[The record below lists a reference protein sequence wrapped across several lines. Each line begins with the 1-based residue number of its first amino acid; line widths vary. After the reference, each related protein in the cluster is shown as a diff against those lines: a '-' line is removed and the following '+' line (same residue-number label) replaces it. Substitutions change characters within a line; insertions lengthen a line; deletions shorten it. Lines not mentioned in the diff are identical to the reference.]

1 MAAPSREAAAAAIEV
16 LGVRLFSISN
26 VVSVRRSLGGWL
38 GAAACALALLR
49 AAPAT
54 AQVAAVDVGTA
65 LFQEPSKRS
74 GLTVVN
80 PSAALTVSPS
90 NWLSLQANYEA
101 DIVSGASE
109 SLKGGR
115 LSNVDIVTSATHF
128 SDTRHAL
135 TGGFTITRASTHLT
149 ASYTYGTE
157 HDYRSNAFAVSA
169 GTDFLQK
176 NTQLELSYGR
186 GFDHVCTTAFAASDS
201 PSSRLAL
208 DNSSGCFTNDK
219 KRASREIS
227 LNNFQLGWTQT
238 WTPEF
243 ATQLVFSAALQNGFL
258 GNPYRSVVI
267 APAGDQALEN
277 HPENRARGALGL
289 RGKYYVRSLE
299 TAFSGD
305 VRLYR
310 DTWDIFG
317 QTFEVNAEH
326 YLFPWLRVLARGRFY
341 NQSKALFWSDDY
353 TGGEPATGPRGQY
366 WSGDRELSPLSSYLL
381 GGRALVTKE
390 GRPGARV
397 AGMFLSLSGAFG
409 FDFLKTNL
417 RDFTLGGRT
426 PDDTV
431 ALLWSLGFRGEF

>member
-1 MAAPSREAAAAAIEV
+1 VVLFEEAAAAAIEV
-16 LGVRLFSISN
+16 LGSMRSIGMPITAARRRLP
-26 VVSVRRSLGGWL
+26 RLLRALP
-38 GAAACALALLR
+38 CALALFGAAR
-49 AAPAT
+49 AQG
-54 AQVAAVDVGTA
+54 QVASVDVGSA

-80 PSAALTVSPS
+80 PSATLSVSPS
-90 NWLSLQANYEA
+90 NWLTLQGGYEA

-115 LSNVDIVTSATHF
+115 LSNVDIVTSATNF
-128 SDTRHAL
+128 SDTRHAVS
-135 TGGFTITRASTHLT
+135 GGFTITRASTHLT
-149 ASYTYGTE
+149 GSYTYGTE

-176 NTQLELSYGR
+176 NTQIELSYGR
-186 GFDHVCTTAFAASDS
+186 GFDRVCTTAYAASDS
-201 PSSRLAL
+201 PSSRLSL
-208 DNSSGCFTNDK
+208 DNSNGCFTDDK
-219 KRASREIS
+219 KRASRDIS

-238 WTPEF
+238 WSPQF
-243 ATQLVFSAALQNGFL
+243 ATQLVLSAALQNGFL

-277 HPENRARGALGL
+277 HPENRGRGALGL
-289 RGKYYVRSLE
+289 RGKYYVRSLQ

-317 QTFEVNAEH
+317 QTIEVSAEH
-326 YLFPWLRVLARGRFY
+326 YLFPWLRVLARGRVY

-353 TGGEPATGPRGQY
+353 TGGEPATGPRGKY
-366 WSGDRELSPLSSYLL
+366 WSGDRELSPLSSYLV
-381 GGRALVTKE
+381 GGRALITKE

-397 AGMFLSLSGAFG
+397 VGLFSSLSGAFG

-417 RDFTLGGRT
+417 RDFTLGGRR

-431 ALLWSLGFRGEF
+431 ALLWSLGFHGDF